1 MTAVITLKVKLVAD
15 VDGSAIKKDAAA
27 TEKKAADNFRDFQE
41 RIEREQKEEK
51 PEETGKKEEKGEGE
65 FPPTPAEKAKDVI
78 GQVDSK
84 GRANLQRAA
93 SNPSGFVGD
102 SLIRALGS
110 AGPYGALTAAIVGTV
125 LASPALLEAV
135 VKAMGVKGGPL
146 NQDYAFSAEEQE
158 NLLFGRLVQFQKL
171 TGDDYV
177 ITSEDRG
184 FAVGDPDFVLNSLV
198 DVETARVGRIGL
210 RQNSLGYVHG
220 I

>member
-1 MTAVITLKVKLVAD
+1 MTAVITLKVRLISD
-15 VDGSAIKKDAAA
+15 VDSSEIKKETEAEARQEEVQKE
-27 TEKKAADNFRDFQE
+27 EKKE
-41 RIEREQKEEK
+41 ETEQKEEK
-51 PEETGKKEEKGEGE
+51 KEEEE
-65 FPPTPAEKAKDVI
+65 EPPPAEKAKDLI
-78 GQVDSK
+78 EDVDSK

-110 AGPYGALTAAIVGTV
+110 AGPYGALAATIATTV

-135 VKAMGVKGGPL
+135 TKALGVKGGPL
-146 NQDYAFSAEEQE
+146 NQDYAFSFEEQE
-158 NLLFGRLVQFQKL
+158 NLAFDRLLQFQKL

-198 DVETARVGRIGL
+198 DAATARVARIGL